1 MQAARGFA
9 AEYIAPAFFCEI
21 AIQES
26 EKKMEKTRK
35 QMDPAFCWNLSD
47 IFEDIPA
54 WERGL
59 KEAGD
64 LVAALPEVMG
74 TLGASAEALK
84 QGLDRIFAAA
94 EKLEL
99 VYVYTML

>member
-1 MQAARGFA
+1 
-9 AEYIAPAFFCEI
+9 
-21 AIQES
+21 
-26 EKKMEKTRK
+26 MEKTRK
-35 QMDPAFCWNLSD
+35 EMNPAFCWNLSD

-59 KEAGD
+59 KEAGE

-74 TLGASAEALK
+74 TLSNSAEALK

-99 VYVYTML
+99 AYVYTMLYSSADNGDAQ